1 MKLNSY
7 QSNLL
12 QFPHISSGNRPRR
25 IAGSTV
31 VEKEENMYYL
41 SEKDHKMTVR
51 RVHRFYLKVMA
62 FLIVLLVAAL
72 YIPVHYK
79 FERDVLT
86 SVVETFRSEY
96 FVVKAKEEMLS
107 ILRTKPLTVA
117 QALDISEAVLK
128 QQNVPVPIVL
138 AVIKQESQFTTTA
151 VSNKG
156 AKGLMQ
162 IMPNTW
168 KIFSKADYKQVHDPI
183 QNIDVGTRFL
193 ADLYRQ
199 FGDWRM
205 VFRAYFAGPENAKN
219 PKYDWYANAV
229 LKKAEEFQ
237 KSN

>member
-1 MKLNSY
+1 MRK
-7 QSNLL
+7 
-12 QFPHISSGNRPRR
+12 
-25 IAGSTV
+25 AASTGV
-31 VEKEENMYYL
+31 KREENMYYL

-51 RVHRFYLKVMA
+51 RVHWFYLKVVV
-62 FLIVLLVAAL
+62 FLIVLFVASL
-72 YIPVHYK
+72 YIPMHYK
-79 FERDVLT
+79 FEGDVLS

-96 FVVKAKEEMLS
+96 MVIKIKEEMLS
-107 ILRTKPLTVA
+107 LLRTKPLTVA

-168 KIFSKADYKQVHDPI
+168 KIFTNADYKQVHDPI

-193 ADLYRQ
+193 ADLYKQ
-199 FGDWRM
+199 YGDWRM

-237 KSN
+237 RAN